1 MKNNQFP
8 IWIGDKDLN
17 HDQDFIK
24 HAGQEFAPVTVS
36 QMLDEQQNG
45 HYQANRRDFLKF
57 FGFSLGAATIAAA
70 CETPVRKAVPYLVKP
85 DTIVPGI
92 ATYYASS
99 YVQGG
104 DYCAV
109 LVKTRDGRP
118 VKLEGNDLSAVTKG
132 GTSARA
138 QASVLSLYDVNR
150 LKGPAKVTDGALKEI
165 TWADLDKEISG
176 ALRADSQVRLVTNT
190 IMSPS
195 LKAAIAQFQA
205 KFPNTRVVT
214 YDAVSSAG
222 LLIANE
228 RNFGLKMLPAYH
240 FDKAET
246 IVSIGADFLGT
257 WVSPVEYAADY
268 AKMRKVANGAKKMSR
283 HYQVES
289 YMSLSGSNADN
300 RVQIKPSETGAAI
313 ATLYNLISDGS
324 KVTTPALNEH
334 ASKALEKIASELK
347 AAGGRSLVVSG
358 SNNLDEQVLI
368 NQINVSLG
376 NYGRTIT
383 FDHASYQRQGDERD
397 VETLITEMG
406 AGSIQAVIVLGAN
419 PAYELPN
426 ATRFA
431 EALTKVPLRI
441 SLNSHADETAHLCH
455 WVAPDHHYLESWG
468 DAQPQIGRYSL
479 IQPTISP
486 LFNTRQAGHSLLV
499 WSDSTELV
507 KDAEQPYLE
516 FVKKVWTNMFA
527 MQTRISSFQ
536 AFWDASLQ
544 NGVFETGGQPE
555 PGYQMVDASGLKV
568 TQPGS
573 GQELT
578 LFESIPMGAGQFANN
593 PWLMEMPDPVNRC
606 SWGNYLG
613 IPVSFDGYKNI
624 NGYNNL
630 EDGDLVNVTAA
641 QGSVKVPVVKQF
653 GLAEGTFS
661 LPIGYGRTKAGRC
674 GNNIGANV
682 QGWISLENGLFQ
694 YYQTNVEVSA
704 KVGEE
709 KDFSCVQYH
718 HTMGVKA
725 TDTKSGEQ
733 INADEADLVFF
744 PLFNIRGYQ
753 GALTDRT
760 IIRGGHLKDLEHF
773 TEELKHE
780 REHHQHL
787 NEQTLYPD
795 YSNVY
800 TSGHRWGM
808 HVDLNACI
816 GCGACTVACMAENNV
831 PVVGKHNVA
840 RHQEMTWL
848 RIDRY
853 YYGDLDN
860 PRTVYQPMMCQH
872 CQNAPCENVC
882 PVNATNHSSE
892 GLNQMAYNRCIGT
905 RYCANNCPFK
915 VRRLNWADYMTADLF
930 PINEVQLNEEEIAF
944 YADNLTRM
952 VLNPDVTV
960 RSRGVMEKCSF
971 CVQRLQ
977 EGKLTAK
984 LAGRKLED
992 RDVRTACQ
1000 TACPTGAITFGDVN
1014 NPNSEVSKSLTS
1026 PLNYIVLE
1034 ETNVGSSVN
1043 YSAKI
1048 NNANE
1053 ELFS

>member
-24 HAGQEFAPVTVS
+24 NAGQEFAQVTVS
-36 QMLDEQQNG
+36 DMLDEQQGGN
-45 HYQANRRDFLKF
+45 YQANRRDFLKF
-57 FGFSLGAATIAAA
+57 FGFSLGAATLAAA
-70 CETPVRKAVPYLVKP
+70 CETPVRKAVPYLIKP
-85 DTIVPGI
+85 DTIVPGV

-99 YVQGG
+99 FVQGG

-109 LVKTRDGRP
+109 LVKTREGRP
-118 VKLEGNDLSAVTKG
+118 IKIEGNDLSSVTKG

-150 LKGPAKVTDGALKEI
+150 LKGPGKVTDGAVTDI
-165 TWADLDKEISG
+165 QWADLDKEVMG
-176 ALRADSQVRLVTNT
+176 ALRADSQVRLVSNT
-190 IMSPS
+190 ILSPS
-195 LKAAIAQFQA
+195 LKAAIAEFQA
-205 KFPNTRVVT
+205 KYPNSKVVT
-214 YDAVSSAG
+214 YDTVSSAG
-222 LLIANE
+222 ILIANE

-240 FDKAET
+240 FDRAET
-246 IVSIGADFLGT
+246 IVSFGADFLGT
-257 WVSPVEYAADY
+257 WISPIEFAADY
-268 AKMRKVANGAKKMSR
+268 AKQRKLAQGNKKMSR
-283 HYQVES
+283 HFQVEAN
-289 YMSLSGSNADN
+289 MSLTGSNADN
-300 RVQIKPSETGAAI
+300 RVIIKPSEMGAAI
-313 ATLYNLISDGS
+313 ATLYNLIADGA
-324 KVTTPALNEH
+324 KATAPALNDK
-334 ASKALEKIASELK
+334 AVKALEKIAAELK
-347 AAGGRSLVVSG
+347 SKAGRSLVVSS
-358 SNNLDEQVLI
+358 SNNSDEQVLI
-368 NQINVSLG
+368 NQINVTLG
-376 NYGRTIT
+376 NYGRTLS
-383 FDHASYQRQGDERD
+383 FDRASYQRQGDERG
-397 VETLITEMG
+397 VETLISEMN
-406 AGSIQAVIVLGAN
+406 AGTVQAVIILGAN
-419 PAYELPN
+419 PAYELPQ
-426 ATRFA
+426 AAQFSD
-431 EALTKVPLRI
+431 ALTKVPLRI
-441 SLNSHADETAHLCH
+441 SLNSHADETTSLCH
-455 WVAPDHHYLESWG
+455 WVAPDHHFLESWG
-468 DAQPQIGRYSL
+468 DAQPQVGKFSL

-486 LFNTRQAGHSLLV
+486 LFNTRQAGHSLLA
-499 WSDSTELV
+499 WAGSADLLAT
-507 KDAEQPYLE
+507 AEQPYLE
-516 FVKKVWTNMFA
+516 FVKKVWGNMFA
-527 MQTRISSFQ
+527 LQTKYASFQ
-536 AFWDASLQ
+536 SFWDASLQ
-544 NGVFETGGQPE
+544 NGVFEAGGQPE
-555 PGYQMVDASGLKV
+555 PGFQQVDAAGLNV
-568 TQPGS
+568 SQPGT
-573 GQELT
+573 GLELA
-578 LFESIPMGAGQFANN
+578 LFESIPMGAGQYANN
-593 PWLMEMPDPVNRC
+593 PWLMEMPDPINRC

-613 IPVSFDGYKNI
+613 IPVTFDGYKNI
-624 NGYNNL
+624 NGYNRL

-641 QGSVKVPVVKQF
+641 AGTVKVPVVKQF
-653 GLAEGTFS
+653 GLGESTFS

-674 GNNIGANV
+674 GNGIGADV
-682 QGWISLENGLFQ
+682 QGWINTDNGLFQ
-694 YYQTNVEVSA
+694 YYQTNVEVSG
-704 KVGEE
+704 KMGEE

-725 TDTKSGEQ
+725 TDTQTGEQ
-733 INADEADLVFF
+733 INADEAALVYF
-744 PLFNIRGYQ
+744 PLFNLRGYQ

-760 IIRGGHLKDLEHF
+760 IIRGGHVDDLEHF

-787 NEQTLYPD
+787 NDQTLYPD
-795 YSNVY
+795 YSGVY
-800 TSGHRWGM
+800 TAGHKWGM

-853 YYGDLDN
+853 FYGDLDN
-860 PRTVYQPMMCQH
+860 PKAVYQPMMCQH

-905 RYCANNCPFK
+905 RYCANNCPYK

-930 PINEVQLNEEEIAF
+930 SLNEVQLNEEETAF

-971 CVQRLQ
+971 CVQRIQ

-992 RDVRTACQ
+992 KDVRTACQ
-1000 TACPTGAITFGDVN
+1000 TACPTGAITFGDIN
-1014 NPNSEVSKSLTS
+1014 NKAGEVSKKIDN

-1034 ETNVGSSVN
+1034 ETNVRSSVN

-1048 NNANE
+1048 HNANE